1 MNKKALS
8 VLVILA
14 MLLIMLPVSG
24 IAAAEYNVWVNGTQ
38 INSLNDENVLG
49 DGKVSYVHNDET
61 GEGTLTLNGA
71 NITTTTASPISIASG
86 ATVNITL
93 IGTNTLTTNGE
104 NFAGLN
110 VPAGATVTIS
120 GAGSLN
126 ATGGN
131 SGAGIGGNN
140 TETAGTITISGGTV
154 TASGGSY
161 GIAGNNIIISA
172 GTVTAKGDDKGILF
186 GTFNSGDYHQI
197 SFTASDSYWGIDL
210 FAIDYNHIH
219 EYKYLKIAPAVAEI
233 GSVGYSTLQDAINAV
248 TEGQTIKMLADITS
262 NQLDPNTIID
272 SRNVSFTLDLN
283 GKKLQHNNSSPIRH
297 LGSGTLT
304 IQDTGTGGAVI
315 GNWDTATTIMVSGNG
330 TINLLSGTIKVE
342 TSGNN
347 GSTAISVNSGR
358 VNIQGGTVVNNG
370 NGFAVYAN
378 SQAEVTISDNAQVI
392 GSNTDDD
399 KGTIRLYRNNTLTLK
414 GGIIYNDNNG
424 KAITVSDSSNTI
436 NVNDI
441 PSGNSVIVK
450 GGTAITQAPIVSGAS
465 ITASTNYDGT
475 SPVTYNASNISTYK
489 YLKFE
494 PTSIPDAP
502 GAPILVSKT
511 HNTVTLTANA
521 TYEFSKDGST
531 WQTSEVFTG
540 LTGNTEYTFYQRVA
554 ATGGTPASEA
564 SVALSVTTEATPAF
578 VTVPYSENIL
588 SEGHHSPM
596 NIISGSDGK
605 LYVSEYYGNKVI
617 KIDKDGSNQVIIS
630 TDFNQPIGMCFDSAG
645 NLFVAENAGRR
656 ISKIDSSGSKS
667 LIKNMDK
674 LMAGIVFDSYGKLY
688 AVNYQDGYIY
698 KMDGD
703 GTNQSTFANLGSGT
717 SVIGLAVDNEDNIYA
732 SSRIQNKIVKVTPD
746 GTMTDFTTVSFPNW
760 VSIGK
765 DGYLYASS
773 GDRSIQKFDLSGT
786 KLAVYQTGSFSP
798 WGTWI
803 SPSGYIYFTEGN
815 SRIIEIVGYGET
827 TNKTQINIT
836 LNSNLANGIAD
847 PSAFTLSGV
856 ASNPQVTGADISG
869 SNIIL
874 TLDSEVASSD
884 TNIKVNYTKTGTNNI
899 VISGTSTEID
909 NFSNLT
915 IVNNIKSI
923 SSVGAIANIT
933 VANGTSIESIGLP
946 STVNITL
953 SDSTTTNL
961 SVSWDGGMPAYSR
974 STAGTYTFTG
984 TLNVTN
990 SIDNPL
996 NRIASVDVVVG
1007 AAPGGGDGSS
1017 DNDSSP
1023 APTNNPVEV
1032 IITPPAADRPT
1043 APTQGEIRVPASMGN
1058 NGNGTVQITNE
1069 ILNHAFERTLEDARR
1084 NGNEGNGIDL
1094 VLRVDTGNSSL
1105 SNILVNLP
1113 KTVQD
1118 AIIERQIINTIV
1130 VVQNPD
1136 IRIGMDL
1143 NTVRQINNQANTDV
1157 NITAN
1162 RRDNNNLPEEAR
1174 DAVGNRPVF
1183 DLRVNYGSTGRV
1195 QNFGDGSVTV
1205 TIPYTLGANEKP
1217 ENVQAVY
1224 VDEDGK
1230 LHWLPNSVYDSV
1242 EKVVRFST
1250 SHFSIYGVG
1259 YKEEAPVIT
1268 DISNHWAK
1276 NDIDF
1281 VMNKGLLVGT
1291 SPTTFGPN
1299 TGMTRGMFVT
1309 VLGRLAEADV
1319 DAYKTSSFTDVKSD
1333 AYYMSSVEWAKEK
1346 GIVSGMGEG
1355 RFAPEQ
1361 TITREQMAAIIL
1373 NYAEFINFKLPKVNG
1388 EKTFADND
1396 KISSYAKDSV
1406 SQVQMAGVIGGKNG
1420 NVFDPQGTATRAEFS
1435 SVLRRF
1441 VELVD
1446 QLKK

>member
-8 VLVILA
+8 VLVILT
-14 MLLIMLPVSG
+14 MLLIMLPVYG
-24 IAAAEYNVWVNGTQ
+24 MAAAEYNVWVDRTR
-38 INSLNDENVLG
+38 ITSANSSDVLK

-71 NITTTTASPISIASG
+71 NITTTMASPISIASG

-93 IGTNTLTTNGE
+93 IGDNTLNASGASTY
-104 NFAGLN
+104 AGLN
-110 VPAGATVTIS
+110 VPEGATVTIS
-120 GAGSLN
+120 GAESLS
-126 ATGGN
+126 ATGGYY
-131 SGAGIGGNN
+131 GAGIGGN
-140 TETAGTITISGGTV
+140 TDQAAGTIIISGGAVTASGGSGGAGIGGGYIGTGGTIIINNGTVTATGGDNAAGIGGGYARSGGTITISGGAVTATGGQTADEGGSGIGGGSGGSGGTINISGGTVTATGGGVVYGGTGIGGGYSAAGITITISDGTVTATGGGSGNYGGSGIGGGYGTGGGTITISGGTV
-154 TASGGSY
+154 TA
-161 GIAGNNIIISA
+161 
-172 GTVTAKGDDKGILF
+172 
-186 GTFNSGDYHQI
+186 
-197 SFTASDSYWGIDL
+197 
-210 FAIDYNHIH
+210 
-219 EYKYLKIAPAVAEI
+219 
-233 GSVGYSTLQDAINAV
+233 
-248 TEGQTIKMLADITS
+248 
-262 NQLDPNTIID
+262 
-272 SRNVSFTLDLN
+272 
-283 GKKLQHNNSSPIRH
+283 
-297 LGSGTLT
+297 
-304 IQDTGTGGAVI
+304 TGG
-315 GNWDTATTIMVSGNG
+315 G
-330 TINLLSGTIKVE
+330 
-342 TSGNN
+342 
-347 GSTAISVNSGR
+347 
-358 VNIQGGTVVNNG
+358 NG
-370 NGFAVYAN
+370 NGIGAGN
-378 SQAEVTISDNAQVI
+378 ISSSSGTTININGGRGTAT
-392 GSNTDDD
+392 GSGSET
-399 KGTIRLYRNNTLTLK
+399 
-414 GGIIYNDNNG
+414 G
-424 KAITVSDSSNTI
+424 KAFNPVS
-436 NVNDI
+436 
-441 PSGNSVIVK
+441 PSYNATNI
-450 GGTAITQAPIVSGAS
+450 ALISGAW
-465 ITASTNYDGT
+465 TGT
-475 SPVTYNASNISTYK
+475 MARWGLPG
-489 YLKFE
+489 
-494 PTSIPDAP
+494 P
-502 GAPILVSKT
+502 GAPVAPTLVSKT

-521 TYEFSKDGST
+521 TYEFSRDGST
-531 WQTSEVFTG
+531 WQPSNIFTG
-540 LTGNTEYTFYQRVA
+540 LTGNTEYTFYQRVV

-564 SVALSVTTEATPAF
+564 SAGLSVTTDVAPAYE
-578 VTVPYSENIL
+578 TIPYSGNVI
-588 SEGHHSPM
+588 SEGHQFPVYILEGPD
-596 NIISGSDGK
+596 NKI
-605 LYVSEYYGNKVI
+605 YVSEYFGNKVI
-617 KIDKDGSNQVIIS
+617 KMDKDGSNHVVIS

-645 NLFVAENAGRR
+645 NLFVAEHGGRK

-667 LIKNMDK
+667 LIKKMDDFMTG
-674 LMAGIVFDSYGKLY
+674 LVFDRHGKLY
-688 AVNYQDGYIY
+688 AVNYQEGYIY

-703 GTNQSTFANLGSGT
+703 GTNQSTFANLGSGN

-732 SSRIQNKIVKVTPD
+732 SINSQNKIVKVTPD

-803 SPSGYIYFTEGN
+803 SPSGYIYFTDGSAKILQIVVN
-815 SRIIEIVGYGET
+815 SET
-827 TNKTQINIT
+827 IDKTHLTIT
-836 LNSNLANGIAD
+836 LNNTLTNGIAD
-847 PSAFTLSGV
+847 PSAFTVSGV
-856 ASNPQVTGADISG
+856 ASNPQVISAVVSG
-869 SNIIL
+869 STITL
-874 TLDSEVASSD
+874 TLDSEIASTD
-884 TNIKVNYTKTGTNNI
+884 ENVKVSYEKTGTNNI
-899 VISGTSTEID
+899 VISGPSKEID

-915 IVNNIKSI
+915 IVNNIKGI

-961 SVSWDGGMPAYSR
+961 SVTWDGGTPAYNGSA
-974 STAGTYTFTG
+974 AGTYTFTG
-984 TLNVTN
+984 ALNVTN

-996 NRIASVDVVVG
+996 NRVASVDVVVG
-1007 AAPGGGDGSS
+1007 ATPGGGGGGGSDS
-1017 DNDSSP
+1017 DSSP
-1023 APTNNPVEV
+1023 EPTTNPVEV
-1032 IITPPAADRPT
+1032 IVTPPAADRPT
-1043 APTQGEIRVPASMGN
+1043 APTQGEIRVPVSTGN
-1058 NGNGTVQITNE
+1058 NGSGTVQITNE

-1084 NGNEGNGIDL
+1084 NGNEGNGIAL

-1174 DAVGNRPVF
+1174 NTVGNRPVF

-1268 DISNHWAK
+1268 DISTHWAK

-1346 GIVSGMGEG
+1346 GIVNGMGEG
-1355 RFAPEQ
+1355 LFAPEQ

-1373 NYAEFINFKLPKVNG
+1373 NYAEFIDFKLPKVNA

>member
-1 MNKKALS
+1 MNKKNLS
-8 VLVILA
+8 VLLILA
-14 MLLIMLPVSG
+14 MLLIMAPVSG
-24 IAAAEYNVWVNGTQ
+24 MAVGDPVEYDIWVDRTR
-38 INSLNDENVLG
+38 ITSANSSDVLE
-49 DGKVSYVHNDET
+49 DGKVSYVHNDGT

-71 NITTTTASPISIASG
+71 SIATTTTSPIRIASG

-93 IGTNTLTTNGE
+93 IGDNTLNASCDNG
-104 NFAGLN
+104 FAGLN
-110 VPAGATVTIS
+110 VPEGATATIS
-120 GAGSLN
+120 GSGSLT
-126 ATGGN
+126 AFGGKQA
-131 SGAGIGGNN
+131 AGIGGNYG
-140 TETAGTITISGGTV
+140 EAGGTINISGGTIKANGGDPGSGGE
-154 TASGGSY
+154 ASGSY
-161 GIAGNNIIISA
+161 GIAGNNITISA
-172 GTVTAKGDDKGILF
+172 GTVIAKGYDKGIRF
-186 GTFNSGDYHQI
+186 DTFNSADYHQI
-197 SFTASDSYWGIDL
+197 SFTASDSYWGNNL
-210 FAIDYNHIH
+210 SAIDYDDIDNYI
-219 EYKYLKIAPAVAEI
+219 YLEIAPAVAEI
-233 GSVGYSTLQDAINAV
+233 GSVGYSTLQYAINAV

-262 NQLDPNTIID
+262 NQLEPNTIIE
-272 SRNVSFTLDLN
+272 SSNVSFTLDLN
-283 GKKLQHNNSSPIRH
+283 GKKLRHNNSSPVRH
-297 LGSGTLT
+297 RGTGTLT
-304 IQDTGTGGAVI
+304 IQDTGTGGAIV
-315 GNWDTATTIMVSGNG
+315 GNWDTATTIIVSGNG

-358 VNIQGGTVVNNG
+358 VNIQGGTVVNYG
-370 NGFAVYAN
+370 SGLAVFAN

-392 GSNTDDD
+392 GRNTDDN

-441 PSGNSVIVK
+441 PSGNSVIIK

-475 SPVTYNASNISTYK
+475 SPVTYNASNVSTYK

-494 PTSIPDAP
+494 PTSIPVAP
-502 GAPILVSKT
+502 AAPTLVSKT
-511 HNTVTLTANA
+511 HNSVTLTANA
-521 TYEFSKDGST
+521 TYEFSRDGST
-531 WQTSEVFTG
+531 WQPSNIFTG

-564 SVALSVTTEATPAF
+564 SAGLSVTT
-578 VTVPYSENIL
+578 
-588 SEGHHSPM
+588 
-596 NIISGSDGK
+596 D
-605 LYVSEYYGNKVI
+605 VI
-617 KIDKDGSNQVIIS
+617 
-630 TDFNQPIGMCFDSAG
+630 
-645 NLFVAENAGRR
+645 
-656 ISKIDSSGSKS
+656 
-667 LIKNMDK
+667 
-674 LMAGIVFDSYGKLY
+674 
-688 AVNYQDGYIY
+688 
-698 KMDGD
+698 
-703 GTNQSTFANLGSGT
+703 
-717 SVIGLAVDNEDNIYA
+717 
-732 SSRIQNKIVKVTPD
+732 
-746 GTMTDFTTVSFPNW
+746 
-760 VSIGK
+760 
-765 DGYLYASS
+765 
-773 GDRSIQKFDLSGT
+773 
-786 KLAVYQTGSFSP
+786 
-798 WGTWI
+798 
-803 SPSGYIYFTEGN
+803 
-815 SRIIEIVGYGET
+815 
-827 TNKTQINIT
+827 
-836 LNSNLANGIAD
+836 
-847 PSAFTLSGV
+847 
-856 ASNPQVTGADISG
+856 
-869 SNIIL
+869 
-874 TLDSEVASSD
+874 
-884 TNIKVNYTKTGTNNI
+884 
-899 VISGTSTEID
+899 
-909 NFSNLT
+909 
-915 IVNNIKSI
+915 
-923 SSVGAIANIT
+923 
-933 VANGTSIESIGLP
+933 
-946 STVNITL
+946 
-953 SDSTTTNL
+953 
-961 SVSWDGGMPAYSR
+961 
-974 STAGTYTFTG
+974 
-984 TLNVTN
+984 
-990 SIDNPL
+990 
-996 NRIASVDVVVG
+996 
-1007 AAPGGGDGSS
+1007 PGGGSGGGGGSS
-1017 DNDSSP
+1017 DSDSSP
-1023 APTNNPVEV
+1023 EPTTNPVEV
-1032 IITPPAADRPT
+1032 IVTPPAADRPT
-1043 APTQGEIRVPASMGN
+1043 APTQGEIRVPVSTGN
-1058 NGNGTVQITNE
+1058 NGSGTVQITNE

-1157 NITAN
+1157 NITTN
-1162 RRDNNNLPEEAR
+1162 RRDSNNLPEEAR

-1195 QNFGDGSVTV
+1195 QNFGDGRVTV

-1268 DISNHWAK
+1268 DISTHWAK

-1355 RFAPEQ
+1355 LFAPEQ

-1373 NYAEFINFKLPKVNG
+1373 NYADFIDIKLPNVNA

-1420 NVFDPQGTATRAEFS
+1420 NIFDPQGTATRAEFS
-1435 SVLRRF
+1435 SVLCRF